1 MLKDIF
7 VSEVRVNMLKLML
20 PAPDKALHVRA
31 IVRELGTEINAVR
44 RELERLTK
52 IGLLKKRQSS
62 NRLYYTVDTSSIY
75 YPELLSLVA
84 KETGLGEALLSNRKA
99 LGNIKYA
106 LLSRRFSRNEP
117 TTVLDVDLFI
127 VGSVDFE
134 LLEKIVKEKEVAL
147 SREIHYSVMGEDE
160 FIFRKRKND
169 QFISK
174 ILSQGRTMLI
184 GDEEELTSL

>member
-20 PAPDKALHVRA
+20 PNPDKALHVRA
-31 IVRELGTEINAVR
+31 IVRELNTEINAIR
-44 RELERLTK
+44 RELERLTG

-84 KETGLGEALLSNRKA
+84 KETNLGESILSNRKA

-106 LLSRRFSRNEP
+106 LLARRFSRNEP
-117 TTVLDVDLFI
+117 STVLDVDLFI
-127 VGSVDFE
+127 VGSVDFD
-134 LLEKIVKEKEVAL
+134 LLEKIVKENEVIL
-147 SREIHYSVMGEDE
+147 NKNIHYSVMGEDE

-174 ILSQGRTMLI
+174 VLSQGRTILI